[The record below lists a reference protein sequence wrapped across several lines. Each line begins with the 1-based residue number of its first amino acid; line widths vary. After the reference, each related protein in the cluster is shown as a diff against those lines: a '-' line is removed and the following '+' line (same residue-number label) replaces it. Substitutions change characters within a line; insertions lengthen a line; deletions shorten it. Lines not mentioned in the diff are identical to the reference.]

1 MTRTRTITKTKQNIY
16 RNAKWIETYI
26 NNIRKK
32 ISQENFELLT
42 RYNDDMIVSS
52 LSLITRN
59 KNLNHFGLLTRML
72 GKNWKDATE
81 NDYRSLAAKI
91 MTNHGDNGKE
101 TTYSGALKMSLRF
114 IARFTKTGSRKIPDS
129 GEIQE
134 LKFLTIRTPDDT
146 ITRED
151 LPTDEEVAKLIAACA
166 DSSRDKAMFAVHAE
180 AGTRIGELLG
190 LKIKDVTIDKYGA
203 TIKVDGKT
211 GVRPIRI
218 VTSVPYLTKWMNDH
232 PFKNDGEH
240 ELWIYIQ
247 AKDSYGQ
254 PINYA
259 GFNAILRKR
268 LAHAGITKRITS
280 HLFRHREITNLAS
293 NLTET
298 ESRMR
303 HGWKKSSNMPSRYT
317 HLNQQDLDNKILKIM
332 GVVKED
338 DTNKMT
344 LRKCVYCNIPHPIE
358 SKFCEV
364 CTRPLD
370 VTEALRM
377 EKEQEEKTQAMIDER
392 LRQNHSM
399 KHLYDKSE
407 QLELQNQKQ
416 LQEIEELKQIV
427 KRLSQ
432 P

>member
-1 MTRTRTITKTKQNIY
+1 MTRTITKTKQNIY

-32 ISQENFELLT
+32 ISQENFELLI

-52 LSLITRN
+52 LSVITRN

-72 GKNWKDATE
+72 GKNWNDATE

-114 IARFTKTGSRKIPDS
+114 IARFTKTGSRNIPDS

-203 TIKVDGKT
+203 TIKIG
-211 GVRPIRI
+211 R
-218 VTSVPYLTKWMNDH
+218 
-232 PFKNDGEH
+232 
-240 ELWIYIQ
+240 
-247 AKDSYGQ
+247 
-254 PINYA
+254 
-259 GFNAILRKR
+259 
-268 LAHAGITKRITS
+268 AH
-280 HLFRHREITNLAS
+280 
-293 NLTET
+293 
-298 ESRMR
+298 
-303 HGWKKSSNMPSRYT
+303 
-317 HLNQQDLDNKILKIM
+317 
-332 GVVKED
+332 V
-338 DTNKMT
+338 
-344 LRKCVYCNIPHPIE
+344 
-358 SKFCEV
+358 
-364 CTRPLD
+364 
-370 VTEALRM
+370 
-377 EKEQEEKTQAMIDER
+377 
-392 LRQNHSM
+392 
-399 KHLYDKSE
+399 
-407 QLELQNQKQ
+407 
-416 LQEIEELKQIV
+416 
-427 KRLSQ
+427 
-432 P
+432 